1 MPTALICPRC
11 GVQQTEESS
20 CSSCGVDLS
29 LGLELSTQPAV
40 SPVVD
45 SETKEQHPLMP
56 EEESGDGQA
65 TDEALSS
72 HQALEVSSGIHQTE
86 STAAGESTLEN
97 TREESL
103 PSQSMMPSS
112 LDSTGEPPL
121 LPSNA
126 RAKGSQSNRVRYL
139 KFWGAGR
146 SLFGVFL
153 TNTFLSLITLG
164 LYSFWGRVRVREY
177 VNSQTSFAGSRFA
190 YHGTGQE
197 LLIGWAKALGVFGLP
212 YIFFSALPFMWK
224 GVPEIVPHAIAGL
237 LLLVFIP
244 IAVVGAHRY
253 RLSRTSL
260 RNIRFSFRGRVPDYM
275 KLWLKGSLLSVV
287 TLGFYYPYFENAR
300 REFLVTHSYY
310 GNQPFL
316 YDGQGKD
323 LLKIFGK
330 ASGLYLLTMIG
341 IGSLLGLVVGSLSL
355 PLAKIS
361 TVMMASG
368 FFMAVLPVTA
378 LIVPWF
384 YLQAARQRFFWAHTR
399 FGEARFHYPIS
410 AWRLFELRLG
420 HLALLLTTLGFTWP
434 WVQIRNLQ
442 FMYHFLSLHGPV
454 SFQAIEQEAH
464 DASPTGEAL
473 AGFFDAGFDL
483 G

>member
-1 MPTALICPRC
+1 
-11 GVQQTEESS
+11 
-20 CSSCGVDLS
+20 
-29 LGLELSTQPAV
+29 
-40 SPVVD
+40 VVD
-45 SETKEQHPLMP
+45 GEAEEKPPMP
-56 EEESGDGQA
+56 EEGSGDGQA
-65 TDEALSS
+65 TDQALSS
-72 HQALEVSSGIHQTE
+72 HHAPEPETLMHQTE
-86 STAAGESTLEN
+86 STAV
-97 TREESL
+97 
-103 PSQSMMPSS
+103 
-112 LDSTGEPPL
+112 GEPPL
-121 LPSNA
+121 PPSNLPD
-126 RAKGSQSNRVRYL
+126 KGSQANHVRHP

-146 SLFGVFL
+146 SLYGVFMTNSFL
-153 TNTFLSLITLG
+153 TLVTLG

-177 VNSQTSFAGSRFA
+177 FHSQTSFAGGRFA
-190 YHGTGQE
+190 YHGTGKE

-212 YIFFSALPFMWK
+212 YVFFSALPFMWK
-224 GVPEIVPHAIAGL
+224 GVPEIVPHTIAGL

-260 RNIRFSFRGRVPDYM
+260 RSIRFSFRGRVRDYM
-275 KLWLKGSLLSVV
+275 KLWLKGSLLSVA

-300 REFLVTHSYY
+300 RAFLVSHSYY
-310 GNQPFL
+310 GNQPFH

-341 IGSLLGLVVGSLSL
+341 MGFLLGLLVGSLSL
-355 PLAKIS
+355 PLSKIS

-378 LIVPWF
+378 LVVPWF
-384 YLQAARQRFFWAHTR
+384 YVQAARQRFFWAHTR

-420 HLALLLTTLGFTWP
+420 HLVLLLTTLGLTWP
-434 WVQIRNLQ
+434 WVQVRNLQ
-442 FMYHFLSLHGPV
+442 FMYHYLSLHGPV
-454 SFQAIEQEAH
+454 SFQTIEQEAR